1 MPAAGW
7 RLLAEAMEPRI
18 LHSADLAPL
27 LWSGDAAL
35 HASATATTTVPA
47 SATVTRTEIVF
58 VDAGVP
64 DAQSLIA
71 DLQAQRDAGRPIE
84 IVTIGATDDGL
95 ALIGDTLAARH
106 DISAVHVL
114 AHGSAG
120 QLQLGSS
127 RLDGATLLQRAGAI
141 AGWSQALTED
151 ADLLLYGCDLA
162 QSAAGQQLVQ
172 GLAALTGA
180 DVAASTDLTGA
191 AAAGGDWVLEYTTGG
206 IETAVAPTLFA
217 QARWGGVLA
226 TYTVT
231 NTADFAGAANVAG
244 TLRWAI
250 SQANAHAGTDTIVF
264 AIDGRID
271 LAAGNGDDNN
281 SGGDFDITGSVRIQ
295 GNGSTRTVI
304 NGAGLDR
311 VFDVRGGTVSL
322 SGLTVQGGASNSGA
336 GIRVTANADLDLS
349 DAVVQGNVGK
359 GGSKGGGIYN
369 AGTLTLLRTLVQN
382 NGDTSSGDVDGAGIY
397 NASGATLT
405 ARDVEI
411 RGNVATS
418 DKDGGGLYVED
429 KSSAVLENVTLA
441 DNQAKRGGG
450 LWSSGTVSAV
460 NVTVSGNTATSQGG
474 GLWFDKGTL
483 SLNHAT
489 VASNSSATGGGVFQ
503 HDNAND
509 IVVTDS
515 LFAANTGANS
525 NRDVSSAGYNLSD
538 DDSMGLDA
546 TGDRSNAT
554 SSAIALGGL
563 ADNGGFGRTM
573 AIGSTSVAR
582 NAANPLTLLGAD
594 QRGTPYVLRADIGA
608 YEYSI
613 LGLAPTISTIA
624 GQTLAEDTPAT
635 PIAFSVADAQTAESS
650 LIVTATSSNA
660 ALLPSASLV
669 LGGSGGARTL
679 GFTPLAN
686 ASGTTT
692 ITVTVSDGLLS
703 TSTSFVLTVQPVNDA
718 PLLSLPAAQAVN
730 EDGVLSFSGLAAPSI
745 SDVDAGGASLQMSL
759 SVAHG
764 RLTLAQTAGLSFVVG
779 TGSDNTSLVFSG
791 SQSAI
796 NAALASLQYRPGS
809 DYSGADQLDLSVSDF
824 GNTGSGG
831 ARTASGSVAITV
843 NAVNDAPTLSLP
855 GTQSTPLL
863 TPLPFADAVG
873 NAIRLADVDSGAT
886 SLRLT
891 LTTANLAGGGTLS
904 FGSLAGLTL
913 VSGSGT
919 LDSTVVLL
927 GSAANL
933 NAALQTL
940 SFSAGSASLSRLD
953 VSVDDLGGTGLG
965 GARQASGSIN
975 IAIGAD
981 AVPVLTLGTPA
992 ATFTEG
998 SAPLVLV
1005 PGLTLSDADHAT
1017 LAAAQWRISS
1027 GYASAQDE
1035 LRFANDGLTMGN
1047 IVASYSAGTLS
1058 LSSAGQTA
1066 TLAQWQAALRSVT
1079 YANASDAPST
1089 ATRGFALSVNDGIA
1103 DSAARQ
1109 WTLGVTAVND
1119 APTLGGANDF
1129 AAITEDLTGHAGMLV
1144 SALIAGH
1151 VGDADDAAMA
1161 GVAVIG
1167 VDDAHGSWQYT
1178 RDGGAS
1184 WQAIGPVSDGSS
1196 RLLAAD
1202 AATAVRFVPA
1212 ADWNGSVAN
1221 GLRLRAWDQ
1230 TSGSAGALADT
1241 RGNGGSSAFSS
1252 ASFASS
1258 LTVTPVNDAPQSAAA
1273 IADQSAI
1280 QHAAFAFTV
1289 PAGRFSDI
1297 DIGDTL
1303 TYSAALAG
1311 GAALPAWLHFDA
1323 ATRSFSGTPGEV
1335 DVATLTIR
1343 VTATDAAG
1351 ASAASD
1357 FQLTVIDL
1365 NDEPVLVGSV
1375 ADQAATEDLPFV
1387 FALPAGLFTDINVG
1401 DTLSY
1406 SLTLASGA
1414 PLPAWLAFDAATQTL
1429 SGTPGNGDVGLLSLR
1444 LTATD
1449 HDDADAHVDFALS
1462 VANANDAPQL
1472 TAPLAAQ
1479 SASQGSAFAFTLPA
1493 GAFSDIDAGDTLAL
1507 TARLGSGAVLPAWL
1521 HFDAATATFS
1531 GTPANG
1537 DVDAITINVTATDA
1551 GGATAAGNFTL
1562 TVANVNDAPVAGVI
1576 AAQTAMQ
1583 DQSFSFTLPAGVF
1596 TDIDAGDSL
1605 SLTARLGSGAALPA
1619 WLHFNAATA
1628 TFSGTPANGDVG
1640 DLTVNVTAT
1649 DASSATASSNFTLT
1663 VANVN
1668 DAPVA
1673 SVIAA
1678 QTATQGQSFGF
1689 TLPAGVFTEVD
1700 AGDSLALT
1708 ARLGSGAT
1716 LPGWL
1721 HFDATTATFS
1731 GTPANDDVDAITVNV
1746 TATDGSGA
1754 TATGRFTLTVA
1765 NENDAPVAGAIAAQM
1780 AMQDQAFSFTLP
1792 PGTFTDIDAGDS
1804 LALTARL
1811 GSGAALPAW
1820 LHFDAATAT
1829 FSGTPANG
1837 DVGALTVNVTA
1848 TDASGATAASS
1859 FTLTVANV
1867 NDAPVAGLIAAQA
1880 AAQDQAFSFTL
1891 PPGTFTDIDAGDS
1904 LTLTA
1909 RLGSGAALPAWLH
1922 FDVATATF
1930 SGTPANGD
1938 VGAITVNV
1946 MATDTSGATAASAF
1960 TLTVTNVND
1969 APAAGAITAQT
1980 ATQGQAFS
1988 LTLPAGLFTDID
2000 VGDTLAL
2007 IARLDSGAALPAWLH
2022 FDATSG
2028 SFTGTPSNADVGSL
2042 RVTVTATD
2050 AGGASVGSSFA
2061 LTVAN
2066 VNDAPVLA
2074 GPIATQAATQGQGF
2088 AFKLPAGLFTDVD
2101 ASDTLA
2107 LTASLASG
2115 AALPAWLRFDA
2126 ATQTFSGTP
2135 VNDDVGSLALQVTA
2149 TDASGAT
2156 ARGSFTLTVAN
2167 VNDAP
2172 VAAGSIA
2179 AQNATEDQA
2188 FSFTLPVNLFTDI
2201 DTGDTLALSA
2211 RLGSGA
2217 ALPAWLHFD
2226 PTTRTFSGTPANAD
2240 VGALNLQVTA
2250 TDAGGASASTAFALT
2265 VRNVNDAPTL
2275 ALPMPAQSA
2284 LASSSVQW
2292 ALPPATFDDAD
2303 AGDVLAYAATLAD
2316 GSALPAWLSFD
2327 AQHQIFTAQP
2337 ALADAGELLVRVT
2350 ASDAAGA
2357 SAQTVFAVVVV
2368 EPAPVVAP
2376 APAPVAPAPVAAPA
2390 TPVAEQ
2396 TKALTEA
2403 PAPLAAAPV
2412 VLAVGTP
2419 PAAGLDTRLVID
2431 TTVAP
2436 ADTRRAAAS
2445 SDAPTSAA
2453 RLASRSDAVLATALL
2468 PQYGD
2473 LSAASLTQLLRSDDL
2488 LRRLDDL
2495 QRQMAEPGA
2504 EHRQVMASSIA
2515 ITSGLSIGYVVW
2527 LVRGGVLVS
2536 SMLSALPAWQMID
2549 PLPVLAAASAA
2560 KQRRG
2565 DRAAREADPDVE
2577 SLFDDRRSRTPE
2589 PTE

>member
-1 MPAAGW
+1 MPAASW
-7 RLLAEAMEPRI
+7 RLLAEVMEPRI

-35 HASATATTTVPA
+35 HASTTTVPA

-58 VDAGVP
+58 VDIGVP

-84 IVTIGATDDGL
+84 IITIGASDDGL

-114 AHGSAG
+114 AHGSDG
-120 QLQLGSS
+120 QMQLGSS

-141 AGWSQALTED
+141 AGWSQALTDD

-191 AAAGGDWVLEYTTGG
+191 AAAGGNWVLEYATGG
-206 IETAVAPTLFA
+206 IEAAVAPTLFA
-217 QARWGGVLA
+217 QAQWRGVLA

-231 NTADFAGAANVAG
+231 STADFAGAANVAG

-271 LAAGNGDDNN
+271 LAAGTGDDNN
-281 SGGDFDITGSVRIQ
+281 AGGDFDITGSVRIV

-411 RGNVATS
+411 RGNVAAS
-418 DKDGGGLYVED
+418 NKDGGGLYVED
-429 KSSAVLENVTLA
+429 ESSAVLENVTLA
-441 DNQAKRGGG
+441 ENLARRGGG
-450 LWSSGTVSAV
+450 VWSSGTVSAV
-460 NVTVSGNTATSQGG
+460 NVTVSGNTATAQGG
-474 GLWFDKGTL
+474 GLWFDKGSM
-483 SLNHAT
+483 SLDHVT
-489 VASNSSATGGGVFQ
+489 VAGNSSILGGGIYQ
-503 HDNAND
+503 HDAVND
-509 IVVTDS
+509 VVVSNS
-515 LFAANTGANS
+515 LFAANTGDNS
-525 NRDVSSAGYNLSD
+525 NRVALTSAGYNLSD
-538 DDSMGLDA
+538 DNSISFDA
-546 TGDRSNAT
+546 ATDRTSVAT
-554 SSAIALGGL
+554 SAIALGGL

-573 AIGSTSVAR
+573 AIGSTSLAR

-608 YEYSI
+608 YEYSV

-624 GQTLAEDTPAT
+624 PQTLAEDTAAT

-660 ALLPSASLV
+660 ALLPTASLV

-692 ITVTVSDGLLS
+692 ITVTVSDGLFS

-745 SDVDAGGASLQMSL
+745 SDIDAGSGWMQMSL

-779 TGSDNTSLVFSG
+779 TGSDNASLVFGG

-863 TPLPFADAVG
+863 TPLQFADAGG
-873 NAIRLADVDSGAT
+873 NAIRLADIDSGAT

-913 VSGSGT
+913 VSGTGT

-981 AVPVLTLGTPA
+981 ALPVLTLGTPA
-992 ATFTEG
+992 ANFTEG
-998 SAPLVLV
+998 GAPLALA

-1027 GYASAQDE
+1027 GYAGAQDE

-1047 IVASYSAGTLS
+1047 IVASYSAGTLN

-1066 TLAQWQAALRSVT
+1066 TLAQWQAALRLVT

-1089 ATRGFALSVNDGIA
+1089 TARGFTLSVNDGIA

-1109 WTLGVTAVND
+1109 WTLGVAAVND
-1119 APTLGGANDF
+1119 APTLGGVNDF
-1129 AAITEDLTGHAGMLV
+1129 TAITEDLTGHAGMLV

-1151 VGDADDAAMA
+1151 VGDADDAAVA

-1178 RDGGAS
+1178 RDGGAT
-1184 WQAIGPVSDGSS
+1184 WQAIGPVSDASS

-1241 RGNGGSSAFSS
+1241 RSNGGSSAFSS

-1258 LTVTPVNDAPQSAAA
+1258 LTVTPVNDAPQPAAA

-1375 ADQAATEDLPFV
+1375 ADQAATEDMPFV
-1387 FALPAGLFTDINVG
+1387 FALPAGLFIDINVG

-1429 SGTPGNGDVGLLSLR
+1429 SGTPGNGDVGQLSLR

-1449 HDDADAHVDFALS
+1449 RDGADAHVDFALS

-1472 TAPLAAQ
+1472 TATLAAQ

-1493 GAFSDIDAGDTLAL
+1493 GVFNDIDVGDALALTARLGSGAALPAWLHFDAATATFSGTPANGDVGALTVNVTATDGNGATAAGNFTLTVANVNDAPVAGVIAAPTATQDHAFSFTLPAGAFTDVDAGDTLAL

-1537 DVDAITINVTATDA
+1537 DVGALTVNVTATDA
-1551 GGATAAGNFTL
+1551 SGATATDSFMLN
-1562 TVANVNDAPVAGVI
+1562 VANVNDAPVAGVI
-1576 AAQTAMQ
+1576 AAQTATQ
-1583 DQSFSFTLPAGVF
+1583 GQAFSFALPAGAFTDVDAGDTLALTARPGSGAALPAWLHFNATTATFSGTPANGDVGALTVNVTATDASGATAVGSFTLNVANVNDAPVVGVIAAQTATQSQAFSFALPAGAF
-1596 TDIDAGDSL
+1596 TDVDAGDTLAL
-1605 SLTARLGSGAALPA
+1605 SARLGSGAALPA
-1619 WLHFNAATA
+1619 WLHFDAATA

-1640 DLTVNVTAT
+1640 ALTVNVTAT
-1649 DASSATASSNFTLT
+1649 DGGGATASGSFGLT

-1673 SVIAA
+1673 AFIAA
-1678 QTATQGQSFGF
+1678 Q
-1689 TLPAGVFTEVD
+1689 
-1700 AGDSLALT
+1700 
-1708 ARLGSGAT
+1708 
-1716 LPGWL
+1716 
-1721 HFDATTATFS
+1721 
-1731 GTPANDDVDAITVNV
+1731 
-1746 TATDGSGA
+1746 
-1754 TATGRFTLTVA
+1754 
-1765 NENDAPVAGAIAAQM
+1765 AA
-1780 AMQDQAFSFTLP
+1780 AQDQAFSFALP
-1792 PGTFTDIDAGDS
+1792 AGTFTDIDAGDS

-1848 TDASGATAASS
+1848 TDASGATATGS

-1867 NDAPVAGLIAAQA
+1867 NDAP
-1880 AAQDQAFSFTL
+1880 
-1891 PPGTFTDIDAGDS
+1891 
-1904 LTLTA
+1904 
-1909 RLGSGAALPAWLH
+1909 
-1922 FDVATATF
+1922 
-1930 SGTPANGD
+1930 
-1938 VGAITVNV
+1938 
-1946 MATDTSGATAASAF
+1946 
-1960 TLTVTNVND
+1960 
-1969 APAAGAITAQT
+1969 AAGAIAAQT
-1980 ATQGQAFS
+1980 ATQGQAFT

-2007 IARLDSGAALPAWLH
+2007 TARLDSGAALPAWLH
-2022 FDATSG
+2022 FDATNG

-2088 AFKLPAGLFTDVD
+2088 VFKLPAGLFTDMD
-2101 ASDTLA
+2101 TGDTLT

-2135 VNDDVGSLALQVTA
+2135 SNADIGSLALQLTA

-2156 ARGSFTLTVAN
+2156 ARGAFTLTVAN

-2179 AQNATEDQA
+2179 AQSATEDQA
-2188 FSFTLPVNLFTDI
+2188 FSFTLPAGLFTDI
-2201 DTGDTLALSA
+2201 DAGDTLALSA
-2211 RLGSGA
+2211 RLSSGA

-2226 PTTRTFSGTPANAD
+2226 ATTRTFSGTPANAD

-2250 TDAGGASASTAFALT
+2250 TDPGGASASTGFALT

-2284 LASSSVQW
+2284 LAGSSVQW

-2327 AQHQIFTAQP
+2327 AQHQVFTAQP
-2337 ALADAGELLVRVT
+2337 ALADAGELFVRVT

-2357 SAQTVFAVVVV
+2357 SAQMVFAVVVV

-2390 TPVAEQ
+2390 TPVAEE
-2396 TKALTEA
+2396 TKAPTEA
-2403 PAPLAAAPV
+2403 PAPSAAAPV
-2412 VLAVGTP
+2412 VLPVGTP

-2431 TTVAP
+2431 TALAP

-2473 LSAASLTQLLRSDDL
+2473 LTAASLTQLLRSDDL

-2560 KQRRG
+2560 KRRRG